1 MFKKSPRMR
10 KFILLTLMCALAATS
25 GAQTYLSLDSCKAM
39 ALRNNKQLNI
49 SRLSKEVAKNVRK
62 AARTKYL
69 PKVDAMGG
77 YLYTSKQISIISGRQ
92 RQALGSLGTS
102 LGSQAQASV
111 SDMLSALTQQ
121 GILTPDQAEQ
131 LGGALSQ
138 TGQSLGQ
145 AGNKLGQEVADAFDT
160 DTRHMWAGA
169 VMVRQP
175 IYMGGAIK
183 AANKIADIG
192 ESMADDDLDLKRQ
205 AMLYG
210 VYQAYWTT
218 VSLEQK
224 RNLALSYKELVGKLS
239 QDVKK
244 MITQGVA
251 TKADGLRVDVRVN
264 EADMQLTQVVNG
276 LSLSKMLLCQLCG
289 LPLNEDIQLT
299 DSAES
304 KGNASALTLDNS
316 ADSTYSDRPEIRL
329 LEHSIAISEQTT
341 NLIRAGNLPK
351 VSLVGGYMTTN
362 PSVYDGF
369 RRRFSGVWNVGVIIQ
384 VPIWD
389 WFDTTYKIRASK
401 AATNIAKMELSDARE
416 KVELQVTQSQYK
428 MREAQKRLAMASQNI
443 KSAEENLRCANLGF
457 REGVMGITE
466 VMEAQTAWQLAQ
478 SQKIDAEVE
487 VKLSELSGAKAL
499 GTLR

>member
-1 MFKKSPRMR
+1 M
-10 KFILLTLMCALAATS
+10 LTLMCALAATS

-205 AMLYG
+205 ATLYG

-224 RNLALSYKELVGKLS
+224 RNLALSYKELVEKLS

-299 DSAES
+299 DSAEG
-304 KGNASALTLDNS
+304 KGNTSALTLDNS
-316 ADSTYSDRPEIRL
+316 ADSTFSDRPEIRL
-329 LEHSIAISEQTT
+329 LKHSIAISEQTT

-487 VKLSELSGAKAL
+487 VRLSELSGAKAL

>member
-1 MFKKSPRMR
+1 MR

-205 AMLYG
+205 ATLYG

>member
-1 MFKKSPRMR
+1 MR
-10 KFILLTLMCALAATS
+10 KFILLTLMCALTATS

-138 TGQSLGQ
+138 AGQSLGQ

-205 AMLYG
+205 ATLYG

-244 MITQGVA
+244 MISQGVA

-487 VKLSELSGAKAL
+487 VRLSELSGAKAL

>member
-1 MFKKSPRMR
+1 MR

-205 AMLYG
+205 ATLYG

-316 ADSTYSDRPEIRL
+316 ADSTFSDRPEIRL

>member
-1 MFKKSPRMR
+1 MR
-10 KFILLTLMCALAATS
+10 KFILLTLMCAIAATS
-25 GAQTYLSLDSCKAM
+25 MAQTYLSLDSCKAM

-49 SRLSKEVAKNVRK
+49 SLLSKEVAKNVRK

-69 PKVDAMGG
+69 PKVNAIGG
-77 YLYTSKQISIISGRQ
+77 YLYSSKQISILSGRQ

-121 GILTPDQAEQ
+121 GIITPDQAEQ

-160 DTRHMWAGA
+160 DTRNMWAGA
-169 VMVRQP
+169 IIVQQP

-183 AANKIADIG
+183 AANKIADVG
-192 ESMADDDLDLKRQ
+192 ERMADDDLDLKRQ
-205 AMLYG
+205 ATLYG
-210 VYQAYWTT
+210 VYKAYWTT

-224 RNLALSYKELVGKLS
+224 QKLALSYKNLVMKLS

-244 MITQGVA
+244 MISQGVA
-251 TKADGLRVDVRVN
+251 TKADGLRVDVKVN

-276 LSLSKMLLCQLCG
+276 ISLSKMLLCQLCG
-289 LPLNEDIQLT
+289 LPLNEEIFLT
-299 DSAES
+299 DSADDSSES
-304 KGNASALTLDNS
+304 AALSLDNS
-316 ADSTYSDRPEIRL
+316 VDSTYRDRPEIRL
-329 LEHSIAISEQTT
+329 LEHSITISEQAT

-351 VSLVGGYMTTN
+351 ISLVGGYMTTN

-369 RRRFSGVWNVGVIIQ
+369 RRRFSGVWNVGVIIH

-389 WFDTTYKIRASK
+389 WFDTSYKIRASK
-401 AATNIAKMELSDARE
+401 AATNIAKMELRDAQE

-428 MREAQKRLAMASQNI
+428 MREAHKRLAMALQNI

-478 SQKIDAEVE
+478 SQKIDAEIE

>member
-1 MFKKSPRMR
+1 M
-10 KFILLTLMCALAATS
+10 LTLMCALTATS

-205 AMLYG
+205 ATLYG

-487 VKLSELSGAKAL
+487 VRLSELSGAKAL

>member
-1 MFKKSPRMR
+1 MR
-10 KFILLTLMCALAATS
+10 KFILLTLMCALTATS

-205 AMLYG
+205 ATLYG

-224 RNLALSYKELVGKLS
+224 RNLALSYKELVEKLS

-299 DSAES
+299 DSAEG
-304 KGNASALTLDNS
+304 KGNTSALTLDNS
-316 ADSTYSDRPEIRL
+316 ADSTFSDRPEIRL
-329 LEHSIAISEQTT
+329 LERSIAISEQTT

>member
-1 MFKKSPRMR
+1 MR
-10 KFILLTLMCALAATS
+10 KFILLTLMCALTATS

-205 AMLYG
+205 ATLYG

-224 RNLALSYKELVGKLS
+224 RNLALSYKELVEKLS

-329 LEHSIAISEQTT
+329 LERSIAISEQTT

>member
-1 MFKKSPRMR
+1 MR

-205 AMLYG
+205 ATLYG

-224 RNLALSYKELVGKLS
+224 RNLALSYKELVEKLS

-299 DSAES
+299 DSAEG
-304 KGNASALTLDNS
+304 KGNASVLTLDNS

>member
-1 MFKKSPRMR
+1 MR
-10 KFILLTLMCALAATS
+10 KFILLTLMCALSATS

-169 VMVRQP
+169 VMVRQS

-205 AMLYG
+205 ATLYG

-224 RNLALSYKELVGKLS
+224 RNLALSYKELVEKLS

-244 MITQGVA
+244 MISQGVA

-276 LSLSKMLLCQLCG
+276 LSLAKMLLCQLCG

-416 KVELQVTQSQYK
+416 KVKLQVTQSQYK

>member
-1 MFKKSPRMR
+1 MR
-10 KFILLTLMCALAATS
+10 KFILLTLMCALTATS

-205 AMLYG
+205 ATLYG

-299 DSAES
+299 DSAEG
-304 KGNASALTLDNS
+304 KGNTSALTLDNS

-487 VKLSELSGAKAL
+487 VRLSELSGAKAL

>member
-1 MFKKSPRMR
+1 MR

-62 AARTKYL
+62 ATRTKYL

-77 YLYTSKQISIISGRQ
+77 YLYTSKQISIISERQ

-192 ESMADDDLDLKRQ
+192 ESMADDDFDLKRQ
-205 AMLYG
+205 ATLYG

-224 RNLALSYKELVGKLS
+224 RNLALSYKELVEKLS

-299 DSAES
+299 DSAEG
-304 KGNASALTLDNS
+304 KGNTSALTLDNS
-316 ADSTYSDRPEIRL
+316 ADSTFSDRPEIRL
-329 LEHSIAISEQTT
+329 LKHSIAISEQTT

-487 VKLSELSGAKAL
+487 VRLSELSGAKAL

>member
-1 MFKKSPRMR
+1 MR
-10 KFILLTLMCALAATS
+10 KFILLTLMCALTATS

-205 AMLYG
+205 ATLYG

-224 RNLALSYKELVGKLS
+224 WNLALSYKELVEKLS

>member
-1 MFKKSPRMR
+1 MR
-10 KFILLTLMCALAATS
+10 KFILLTLMCALTATS

-169 VMVRQP
+169 VMVRQS

-205 AMLYG
+205 ATLYG

-224 RNLALSYKELVGKLS
+224 RNLALSYKELVEKLS

-244 MITQGVA
+244 MISQGVA

-276 LSLSKMLLCQLCG
+276 LSLAKMLLCQLCG

-299 DSAES
+299 DSAEG

-351 VSLVGGYMTTN
+351 ISLVGGYMTTN

>member
-1 MFKKSPRMR
+1 MR
-10 KFILLTLMCALAATS
+10 KFILLTLMCALTATS

-205 AMLYG
+205 ATLYG

-224 RNLALSYKELVGKLS
+224 RNLALSYKELVEKLS

-244 MITQGVA
+244 MISQGVA

-276 LSLSKMLLCQLCG
+276 LSLAKMLLCQLCG

-299 DSAES
+299 DSAEG
-304 KGNASALTLDNS
+304 KGNVSALTLDNS
-316 ADSTYSDRPEIRL
+316 ADSTFSDRPEIRL

-351 VSLVGGYMTTN
+351 ISLVGGYMTTN

>member
-1 MFKKSPRMR
+1 M
-10 KFILLTLMCALAATS
+10 LTLMCALAATS

-77 YLYTSKQISIISGRQ
+77 YLYTSKQISIISGRR

-205 AMLYG
+205 ATLYG

-224 RNLALSYKELVGKLS
+224 RNLALSYKELVEKLS

-299 DSAES
+299 DSAEG

-316 ADSTYSDRPEIRL
+316 ADSTFSDRPEIRL

>member
-1 MFKKSPRMR
+1 MR
-10 KFILLTLMCALAATS
+10 KFILLTLMCALTATS

-205 AMLYG
+205 ATLYG

-316 ADSTYSDRPEIRL
+316 ADSTFSDRPEIRL
-329 LEHSIAISEQTT
+329 LERSIAISEQTT

-351 VSLVGGYMTTN
+351 ISLVGGYMTTN

>member
-1 MFKKSPRMR
+1 MR
-10 KFILLTLMCALAATS
+10 KFILLTLMCALTATS

-169 VMVRQP
+169 VMVRQS

-205 AMLYG
+205 ATLYG

-224 RNLALSYKELVGKLS
+224 RNLALSYKELVEKLS
-239 QDVKK
+239 HDVKK
-244 MITQGVA
+244 MISQGVA

-299 DSAES
+299 DSAEG
-304 KGNASALTLDNS
+304 KGNVSALTLDNS
-316 ADSTYSDRPEIRL
+316 ADSTFSDRPEIRL

>member
-1 MFKKSPRMR
+1 MR

-111 SDMLSALTQQ
+111 SDMLSALMQQ

-205 AMLYG
+205 ATLYG

>member
-1 MFKKSPRMR
+1 MR

-205 AMLYG
+205 ATLYG

-428 MREAQKRLAMASQNI
+428 MREAQKRLAMASQTI

>member
-1 MFKKSPRMR
+1 MR
-10 KFILLTLMCALAATS
+10 KFILLTLMCALTATS

-205 AMLYG
+205 ATLYG

-224 RNLALSYKELVGKLS
+224 RNLALSYKELVEKLS

-299 DSAES
+299 DSAEG
-304 KGNASALTLDNS
+304 KGNTFALTLDNS
-316 ADSTYSDRPEIRL
+316 ADSTFSDRPEIRL

>member
-1 MFKKSPRMR
+1 MR
-10 KFILLTLMCALAATS
+10 KFILLTLMCALTATS

-131 LGGALSQ
+131 LGGTLSQ

-205 AMLYG
+205 ATLYG

-224 RNLALSYKELVGKLS
+224 RNLALSYKELVEKLS

-299 DSAES
+299 DSAEG
-304 KGNASALTLDNS
+304 KGNTSALTLDNS
-316 ADSTYSDRPEIRL
+316 ADSTFSDRPEIRL

>member
-1 MFKKSPRMR
+1 MR
-10 KFILLTLMCALAATS
+10 KFILLTLMCALTATS

-138 TGQSLGQ
+138 AGQSLGQ
-145 AGNKLGQEVADAFDT
+145 VGNKLGQEVADAFDT

-205 AMLYG
+205 ATLYG

>member
-1 MFKKSPRMR
+1 MKKLIG
-10 KFILLTLMCALAATS
+10 ILLLCSVCSAAHS
-25 GAQTYLSLDSCKAM
+25 QTVLSLDSCRAM

-138 TGQSLGQ
+138 AGQSLGQ

-205 AMLYG
+205 ATLYG

-224 RNLALSYKELVGKLS
+224 RNLALSYKELVEKLS

-299 DSAES
+299 DSAEG
-304 KGNASALTLDNS
+304 KGNTSALTLDNS
-316 ADSTYSDRPEIRL
+316 ADSTFSDRPEIRL

>member
-1 MFKKSPRMR
+1 MR

-62 AARTKYL
+62 ATRTKYL

-192 ESMADDDLDLKRQ
+192 ESMADDDFDLKRQ
-205 AMLYG
+205 ATLYG

-224 RNLALSYKELVGKLS
+224 RNLALSYKELVEKLS

-299 DSAES
+299 DSAEG
-304 KGNASALTLDNS
+304 KGNTSALTLDNS
-316 ADSTYSDRPEIRL
+316 ADSTFSDRPEIRL
-329 LEHSIAISEQTT
+329 LKHSIAISEQTT